1 MSPEVVRTGGKSPMH
16 EWHLHDLALAL
27 YFVLQHTKRMR
38 DTTPK
43 SFVLVSIQAN
53 YYAEHM
59 CSILQQHLHILIM
72 VLLPR
77 SGHVVLAIYITV
89 G

>member
-38 DTTPK
+38 DTHPK

-72 VLLPR
+72 ALLPR